1 MRNGSWFHPYASL
14 SVCNFRFG
22 PTSCPRCLSLSWPGQ
37 TAEKAAWLMFGTD
50 QPNRSQNEGLGSEA
64 VAEVHR
70 VVSEVADRMQH
81 EP

>member
-1 MRNGSWFHPYASL
+1 
-14 SVCNFRFG
+14 
-22 PTSCPRCLSLSWPGQ
+22 LSWPGQ